1 MWWRGYVCV
10 REKEERLPGP
20 SLYNQRLRCSGLS
33 EYMPAIMASFERP
46 NLMLRRGQASRSP
59 ISPKKQTW
67 ANLLVLSSL
76 SVYAIFLALTV
87 CQFKCWNF
95 CTSVL
100 GRSSRLSLSAAA
112 GVSFVY
118 KKALH
123 GSPSLK
129 LYIPGLDTDFDHSFE
144 DNAQLHS
151 FPRLGTCSPR

>member
-1 MWWRGYVCV
+1 MCV
-10 REKEERLPGP
+10 RERERRANCRP
-20 SLYNQRLRCSGLS
+20 SLYTQRLRYSGLS
-33 EYMPAIMASFERP
+33 ECMPAIMASFERP

-59 ISPKKQTW
+59 ISPKKRTR

-76 SVYAIFLALTV
+76 SVYAIFSALTV

-151 FPRLGTCSPR
+151 FPRSGTCSPR

>member
-1 MWWRGYVCV
+1 MAGVCV
-10 REKEERLPGP
+10 CEREKEERLAGP
-20 SLYNQRLRCSGLS
+20 SLYNQRLRYSGLS
-33 EYMPAIMASFERP
+33 ECMPAIMASFERP

-59 ISPKKQTW
+59 ISPKKRTR
-67 ANLLVLSSL
+67 ANLLVLSTL
-76 SVYAIFLALTV
+76 SVYAIFSALTV

-151 FPRLGTCSPR
+151 FPRSGTCSPR

>member
-1 MWWRGYVCV
+1 
-10 REKEERLPGP
+10 
-20 SLYNQRLRCSGLS
+20 
-33 EYMPAIMASFERP
+33 MASFERP

-76 SVYAIFLALTV
+76 SVYAIFSALTV

-112 GVSFVY
+112 EVSFVY

-123 GSPSLK
+123 GSSSFKVCVEAWNIIHSKTTRSCTVFHDQAHVRQGSRPCVGK
-129 LYIPGLDTDFDHSFE
+129 LCSHLEHVE
-144 DNAQLHS
+144 LHS
-151 FPRLGTCSPR
+151 QHSYSSLITMEPLSGNYQL

>member
-1 MWWRGYVCV
+1 MCE
-10 REKEERLPGP
+10 REKEERLAGP
-20 SLYNQRLRCSGLS
+20 SLYNQRLRYSGLS
-33 EYMPAIMASFERP
+33 ECMPAIMASFERP

-59 ISPKKQTW
+59 ISPKKRTR
-67 ANLLVLSSL
+67 ANLLVLSTL
-76 SVYAIFLALTV
+76 SVYAIFSALTV

-151 FPRLGTCSPR
+151 FPRSGTCSPR

>member
-1 MWWRGYVCV
+1 MCE
-10 REKEERLPGP
+10 RERRANCRP
-20 SLYNQRLRCSGLS
+20 SLYNQRLRFSGLS
-33 EYMPAIMASFERP
+33 ECMPAIMASFERP

-59 ISPKKQTW
+59 ISPKKRTR

-76 SVYAIFLALTV
+76 SVYAIFSVLTV
-87 CQFKCWNF
+87 CPLKCWNF

>member
-1 MWWRGYVCV
+1 MT
-10 REKEERLPGP
+10 
-20 SLYNQRLRCSGLS
+20 
-33 EYMPAIMASFERP
+33 SFERP

-59 ISPKKQTW
+59 ISPKKRTR

-76 SVYAIFLALTV
+76 SVYAIFSALTV
-87 CQFKCWNF
+87 CQFNCWNF

-144 DNAQLHS
+144 DKRAVAQFSTIRHMFAKVVDHVLASCAHTWS
-151 FPRLGTCSPR
+151 MCSCTRSIPTVP

>member
-20 SLYNQRLRCSGLS
+20 SLYNQRLRYSGLS
-33 EYMPAIMASFERP
+33 ECMPAIMASFERP

-59 ISPKKQTW
+59 ISPKNRTR

-76 SVYAIFLALTV
+76 SVYAIFSALTV
-87 CQFKCWNF
+87 CPLKCWNF

-129 LYIPGLDTDFDHSFE
+129 LYRH
-144 DNAQLHS
+144 
-151 FPRLGTCSPR
+151 RL

>member
-1 MWWRGYVCV
+1 MCE
-10 REKEERLPGP
+10 RERRATCRP
-20 SLYNQRLRCSGLS
+20 SLYNQRLRYSGLS
-33 EYMPAIMASFERP
+33 ECMPAIMASFERP

-59 ISPKKQTW
+59 ISPKKQTR

-76 SVYAIFLALTV
+76 SVYAIFSALTV
-87 CQFKCWNF
+87 CQFNCWNF
-95 CTSVL
+95 STSVL

-112 GVSFVY
+112 GVFFVY

-144 DNAQLHS
+144 DNVHLHS
-151 FPRLGTCSPR
+151 FPRSGTC

>member
-1 MWWRGYVCV
+1 MGWRGYVCV
-10 REKEERLPGP
+10 REKEERLAGP
-20 SLYNQRLRCSGLS
+20 SLYNQRLRYSGLS
-33 EYMPAIMASFERP
+33 ECMPAIMASFERP

-59 ISPKKQTW
+59 ISPKKQAW

-76 SVYAIFLALTV
+76 SVYAIFSALTV

-100 GRSSRLSLSAAA
+100 GRSSRRSLSAAA

-118 KKALH
+118 TKALH

-129 LYIPGLDTDFDHSFE
+129 LYIPGLDTEFDHSFE

-151 FPRLGTCSPR
+151 FPRSGTCSPR